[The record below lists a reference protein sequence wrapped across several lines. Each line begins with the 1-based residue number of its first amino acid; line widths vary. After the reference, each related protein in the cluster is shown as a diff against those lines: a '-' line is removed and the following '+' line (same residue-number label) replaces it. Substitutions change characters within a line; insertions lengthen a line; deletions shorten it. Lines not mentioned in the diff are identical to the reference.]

1 MYFCQV
7 KILKN
12 RTTQKNLNLIYVKA
26 CFRSLGM
33 HPDKIEEFLK
43 KNKIAEQGGG
53 QDRVLAQHEKGKLT
67 GRERI
72 NLLVDEGS
80 FVELDKLTTHHYH
93 EYEMQ
98 KKKFFGDAIITGYGK
113 INGRQV
119 FVFAYDFTVLGG
131 TLSQMGAKKITKLMA
146 HALRVGCPIIGIADS
161 GGARIQE
168 GILSLD
174 GFADIFYHN
183 ELASGVVPQ
192 ITASIGPS
200 AGGAVYS
207 PAMTDFVIMVDKAA
221 SMFVTGPDVV
231 KTVLAEEVTTEEL
244 GGAMTHS
251 SKSGVSHFVAKN
263 EYDCMDYIK
272 KLLSY
277 LPENNTQEPPVVQT
291 DDDPNRLD
299 HNLINVIPENS
310 LQPYDMKEI
319 INSILDNNIFFEIHE
334 LFAPNIVVGYGRLN
348 GKTVGIVANQPIS
361 LAGALD
367 IDSSNKA
374 ARFIRFCD
382 CYNIPI
388 ITLVDTPGYM
398 PGSNQEHNG
407 IIRHGSKLLYA
418 YCEATVPKIT
428 LVIGKAYGGAYIAM
442 GSKNLRTDINYA
454 WPTAQIAVMGSEAAV
469 KIMNRKDLAKAKDP
483 DALKKQLVD
492 EFTEKF
498 SNPYVAASHGTVD
511 AVIDPAET
519 RPMLIKGLE
528 MLTNKREKQLPR
540 KHGNI
545 NL

>member
-1 MYFCQV
+1 
-7 KILKN
+7 
-12 RTTQKNLNLIYVKA
+12 
-26 CFRSLGM
+26 M
-33 HPDKIEEFLK
+33 HSDKIEEFLK
-43 KNKIAEQGGG
+43 KNKIAEQAGG
-53 QDRVLAQHEKGKLT
+53 QDKILAQHEKGKLT

-72 NLLVDEGS
+72 DLLLDEGS

-131 TLSQMGAKKITKLMA
+131 TLSQMGAKKITKLMD

-161 GGARIQE
+161 
-168 GILSLD
+168 
-174 GFADIFYHN
+174 
-183 ELASGVVPQ
+183 
-192 ITASIGPS
+192 
-200 AGGAVYS
+200 GGAVYS

-231 KTVLAEEVTTEEL
+231 KTVLAEEVSTDEL
-244 GGAMTHS
+244 GGAMTHAT
-251 SKSGVSHFVAKN
+251 KSGVSHFVAKN

-272 KLLSY
+272 NLLSY
-277 LPENNTQEPPVVQT
+277 LPQNNTQEPPVIQT

-299 HNLINVIPENS
+299 HNLINVIPENT

-319 INSILDNNIFFEIHE
+319 IHSILDNNTFFEIHA

-348 GKTVGIVANQPIS
+348 GRTVGIVANQPIS

-398 PGSNQEHNG
+398 PGTNQEHNG

-418 YCEATVPKIT
+418 FCEATVPKIT

-469 KIMNRKDLAKAKDP
+469 KIMNRKDLANAKDP
-483 DALKKQLVD
+483 ESLKKQLVD

-528 MLTNKREKQLPR
+528 MLLNKREKQLPR